1 MCMNFPVKNITL
13 FIDKDIPA
21 LHFDVLCW
29 VFQNIQLKYSLI
41 NLTYTHIWLLCVH
54 FRGITCNTVG
64 TLTKYKFYL
73 GMHTYFTYPSRHIPR
88 KSIQLYPTHPSSEK
102 SSRGQ
107 EESYDPIFDVLPCL
121 YMLIKDESISRHAVV

>member
-1 MCMNFPVKNITL
+1 MCMNFHVINIYL

-54 FRGITCNTVG
+54 FRGITYNTVG

-73 GMHTYFTYPSRHIPR
+73 G
-88 KSIQLYPTHPSSEK
+88 IQTLHTHPDIYLGNLYNFIQPTPVLRKAVGDKKRAMTQSSMFCPV
-102 SSRGQ
+102 ST
-107 EESYDPIFDVLPCL
+107 C
-121 YMLIKDESISRHAVV
+121 